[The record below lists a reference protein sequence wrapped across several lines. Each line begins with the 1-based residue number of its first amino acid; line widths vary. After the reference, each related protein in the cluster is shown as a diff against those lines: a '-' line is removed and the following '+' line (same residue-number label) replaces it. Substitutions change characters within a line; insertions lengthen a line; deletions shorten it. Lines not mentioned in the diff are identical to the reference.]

1 MSAVRAAQSISNEPS
16 ALDAD
21 VQLMQ
26 DVLYDILATGLD
38 PDQSDAP
45 SEAIE
50 RFLFEHARAAKTA
63 EEFRAFF
70 AMHGLSVRTR
80 AQEPVA
86 LSLALPEITRAVEP
100 MPARMPVELDA
111 TPVEFDASPLEP
123 TEPAEPVTGAH
134 RLVIDIDEDFMP
146 ATRGNRGLVAA
157 AWCAALC
164 VVALCGAAAYY
175 GYNTILTLRGE
186 VERTNVR
193 HEQDRAAIS
202 ALQDQAAGL
211 ETSVSA
217 TGDLLQRVDQ
227 KSDFLVQS
235 LLDEQAKAKRKYG
248 KSH

>member
-1 MSAVRAAQSISNEPS
+1 MSAVRAAQSISTEPR

-38 PDQSDAP
+38 PDQADAP

-70 AMHGLSVRTR
+70 AAHGLSVRAR
-80 AQEPVA
+80 AQEPVS
-86 LSLALPEITRAVEP
+86 LSVALPEIVRAVEP

-111 TPVEFDASPLEP
+111 SPLESD
-123 TEPAEPVTGAH
+123 EASEPVTGAH
-134 RLVIDIDEDFMP
+134 RALVDVDEDFMP
-146 ATRGNRGLVAA
+146 ARRSGRGLAAA

-186 VERTNVR
+186 VERTNMR
-193 HEQDRAAIS
+193 HEQDRAAIA

-211 ETSVSA
+211 ESSVSA

-235 LLDEQAKAKRKYG
+235 LLEEQAKAKHKYG
-248 KSH
+248 KSR

>member
-1 MSAVRAAQSISNEPS
+1 MSAVRAAQSISNEPR

-70 AMHGLSVRTR
+70 ATHGLSVRAR

-86 LSLALPEITRAVEP
+86 LSVALPEITRAVEP

-111 TPVEFDASPLEP
+111 SPLESV
-123 TEPAEPVTGAH
+123 EPFELAEPVTGAH
-134 RLVIDIDEDFMP
+134 KLVIDVDDEDFMP
-146 ATRGNRGLVAA
+146 ARRSGRGLTAA

-175 GYNTILTLRGE
+175 GYDTILALRGE
-186 VERTNVR
+186 VERTNAR
-193 HEQDRAAIS
+193 HEQDRAAIA

-235 LLDEQAKAKRKYG
+235 LLEEQAKAKRKYG

>member
-1 MSAVRAAQSISNEPS
+1 MSAVRAAQSISTEPR

-50 RFLFEHARAAKTA
+50 RFLFEHARAPKTA

-70 AMHGLSVRTR
+70 AMHGLSVRAR

-86 LSLALPEITRAVEP
+86 LSVALPEITRAVEP
-100 MPARMPVELDA
+100 MPTRIPVELDA
-111 TPVEFDASPLEP
+111 SPIEAD
-123 TEPAEPVTGAH
+123 EPAEAVTGAH
-134 RLVIDIDEDFMP
+134 RLVIDIDEDFTP
-146 ATRGNRGLVAA
+146 PRRSGAGLVAA

-175 GYNTILTLRGE
+175 GYDTILALRGE
-186 VERTNVR
+186 VARTNAR
-193 HEQDRAAIS
+193 HEQDRAAIT